1 MRLKELIKQ
10 MENKLN
16 NIENYKTEV
25 IYIIQSVLNVDK
37 TYIVLNKEKE
47 IECKD
52 VDDIFKHANERLKGR
67 PIQYVLNHQEFM
79 SLDFYVKEGVL
90 IPRQDTETIVEEL
103 LKENLNDKKVL
114 DLCCGSG
121 AIGLSVKYY
130 SKDAIVTLADISDIA
145 IEVTMKNAANLV
157 SSNVE
162 IIKTDLFTN
171 IEGEFDII
179 VSNPPYIKEVEYNAL
194 DEIVLS
200 NEPKLAL
207 YGGEDG
213 LEFYKRIIEGSKE
226 YLIKEGK
233 LYFEV
238 GFNQAKEVTSIL
250 EKNGFINIEVI
261 KDYTGKD
268 RLVRARKI

>member
-1 MRLKELIKQ
+1 